1 MKTHE
6 NMRAINAWMCPWL
19 IAAFGKN
26 YADWDNVDAAMLM
39 LSHVIVTHEIGG
51 YTASSYQAAVR
62 GYKMELL
69 AFTKFVLRNV
79 GSLHSFVRLALCG
92 ARVLTNIEAGKAS
105 IVHRKD
111 MRAAMKLLCTQTREV
126 ENRAQ
131 IVALRGVGIK
141 TLDAIMLSRQSI
153 PFLDEL
159 CIEKGIVGEP
169 VIFQTDVDKKAK
181 KTSIVGAGATPGEQH
196 LRWII
201 GELCWTSVSNT
212 CLSC

>member
-51 YTASSYQAAVR
+51 YTASSFQAAVR
-62 GYKMELL
+62 GYKMELI

-79 GSLHSFVRLALCG
+79 GSFHSFVRLALRG

-111 MRAAMKLLCTQTREV
+111 MRAAMKQLCTQTR
-126 ENRAQ
+126 
-131 IVALRGVGIK
+131 
-141 TLDAIMLSRQSI
+141 
-153 PFLDEL
+153 
-159 CIEKGIVGEP
+159 
-169 VIFQTDVDKKAK
+169 
-181 KTSIVGAGATPGEQH
+181 
-196 LRWII
+196 
-201 GELCWTSVSNT
+201 
-212 CLSC
+212 

>member
-1 MKTHE
+1 
-6 NMRAINAWMCPWL
+6 
-19 IAAFGKN
+19 
-26 YADWDNVDAAMLM
+26 
-39 LSHVIVTHEIGG
+39 
-51 YTASSYQAAVR
+51 
-62 GYKMELL
+62 
-69 AFTKFVLRNV
+69 
-79 GSLHSFVRLALCG
+79 LALCG

-141 TLDAIMLSRQSI
+141 TLDTIMLSRQSI

-169 VIFQTDVDKKAK
+169 VIFQSDVDKKAK
-181 KTSIVGAGATPGEQH
+181 KTSIVGTGATPGEQE

-201 GELCWTSVSNT
+201 GALCWTSVAKTS
-212 CLSC
+212 LSSSC

>member
-1 MKTHE
+1 MQRLKKHE
-6 NMRAINAWMCPWL
+6 NMRAISAWMCPWL

-26 YADWDNVDAAMLM
+26 YADWDNVDAAMPM

-51 YTASSYQAAVR
+51 YTASSFQAAVR

-126 ENRAQ
+126 ENRGQ

-141 TLDAIMLSRQSI
+141 TLDTIMLSRQSI

-169 VIFQTDVDKKAK
+169 VIFQTEVDKKAK

-201 GELCWTSVSNT
+201 GELC
-212 CLSC
+212 